1 MYFIYVNKD
10 LLAKPSHL
18 PIANLIGATQT
29 KVSVLCNEYTE
40 YVHRERKYLWIALF
54 DHEPKKMHS
63 ERTRERKDDD
73 NQIKDFCTH
82 FIHYN

>member
-40 YVHRERKYLWIALF
+40 YVHRERKYL
-54 DHEPKKMHS
+54 
-63 ERTRERKDDD
+63 
-73 NQIKDFCTH
+73 
-82 FIHYN
+82 